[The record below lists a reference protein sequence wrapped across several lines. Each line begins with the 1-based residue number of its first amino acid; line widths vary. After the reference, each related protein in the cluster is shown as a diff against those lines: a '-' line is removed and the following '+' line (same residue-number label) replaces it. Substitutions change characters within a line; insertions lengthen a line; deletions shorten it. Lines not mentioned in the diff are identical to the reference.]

1 MVVGSYFCLEHI
13 DCAVLILTSRGSVAV
28 NITDIRKHSVHIY
41 TSTPVYSSKDN
52 AHRHFVRTI
61 VLPLNSVI
69 QTCAVH

>member
-41 TSTPVYSSKDN
+41 TSTPVYSSKD
-52 AHRHFVRTI
+52 FVRTI